1 MKREK
6 EKKMREKE
14 NNSFLDFNNM
24 KFNYVVIVEAVIII
38 IQGCDIIKIIRKS
51 LQDYLLK
58 LLKLITIHPYHLI
71 CHVLRLILNSYFNI
85 NLLINSKD
93 LNNLSEYFYIS
104 FS

>member
-14 NNSFLDFNNM
+14 NNSFLGFNNM

-51 LQDYLLK
+51 L
-58 LLKLITIHPYHLI
+58 
-71 CHVLRLILNSYFNI
+71 
-85 NLLINSKD
+85 
-93 LNNLSEYFYIS
+93 
-104 FS
+104 